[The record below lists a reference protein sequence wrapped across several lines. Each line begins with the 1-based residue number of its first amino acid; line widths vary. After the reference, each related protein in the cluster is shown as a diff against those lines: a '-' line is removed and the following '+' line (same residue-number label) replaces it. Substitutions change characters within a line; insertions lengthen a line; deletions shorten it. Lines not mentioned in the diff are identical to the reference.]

1 MTDFTDKFFVQ
12 ATTDSRNSRAPLQ
25 SIPDE
30 ILFHPDNLTPRNN
43 SGNAVLETQMT
54 VKTQIVKN
62 IDGGIL
68 VTESCTDGEAV
79 VAAETDEFL
88 PI

>member
-1 MTDFTDKFFVQ
+1 
-12 ATTDSRNSRAPLQ
+12 
-25 SIPDE
+25 
-30 ILFHPDNLTPRNN
+30 
-43 SGNAVLETQMT
+43 MT

-88 PI
+88 PIQEQQTVKQRNRRSSIETDSEECQSDGMSEGVAVEPVLEDYLEEHLD